1 MFQQVANIFKA
12 VTDIILNILDIFV
25 GIFTGDWSRVWDG
38 IKGIFV
44 AVWNFLKDTL
54 KNFLN
59 VLCNL
64 FGTNLDEVQNARQ
77 EMNRTKDEAV

>member
-12 VTDIILNILDIFV
+12 VTDIILNILDIFG

-54 KNFLN
+54 KNYLN

-64 FGTNLDEVQNARQ
+64 FVTNLDEVQNARQ